1 MHIFKS
7 KFRFIICRESF
18 KRFLLL
24 THSPQLDNFLL
35 AADGTI
41 RLADFGLVLSLCT
54 PKLFDTIF
62 GGLQRVVT
70 FSNSLI
76 PFIV

>member
-1 MHIFKS
+1 MHIFLFS
-7 KFRFIICRESF
+7 IYYLSRIVQVV
-18 KRFLLL
+18 LLL

-41 RLADFGLVLSLCT
+41 RLADFGLVLSQCT

-62 GGLQRVVT
+62 SGL
-70 FSNSLI
+70 
-76 PFIV
+76 